1 MGTISVEYPE
11 SLTATLN
18 QSREAFEREARM
30 AMAAKLFELGRLT
43 SGQAAKLAGIS
54 RVSFLLECSRFGVP
68 SVYWEHDEIEAE
80 FEDFL

>member
-18 QSREAFEREARM
+18 QSREAIEQEARM

-43 SGQAAKLAGIS
+43 GIS
-54 RVSFLLECSRFGVP
+54 RVRFLLECACFGVP
-68 SVYWEHDEIEAE
+68 SVYWKKDENY
-80 FEDFL
+80 